1 MHFSPLLSTVKAIKA
16 LFINKTAVHR
26 TSCLL
31 DNVVRIEIKK
41 TCGLLIFL
49 SSHFALQNVRIGRI
63 ELPSHPWQGCVLPLN
78 HIRVTNS
85 KNITY
90 LWSQVEFVRQQ
101 IRSRPRLAILPLQ
114 NIAAPST
121 KAQNLPQGRYLC
133 FCAPTRT
140 RTWNNWFEA
149 SRDIHFTTGAWFYSQ
164 NRRLS

>member
-1 MHFSPLLSTVKAIKA
+1 VLILAHATTLRTSKSLSFMHFSPLLSTVKAIKA

-101 IRSRPRLAILPLQ
+101 IRLVTPARYFAIAKYSCAQ
-114 NIAAPST
+114 HKST
-121 KAQNLPQGRYLC
+121 KPAAGQVFVLLCSHQDSNL
-133 FCAPTRT
+133 
-140 RTWNNWFEA
+140 E
-149 SRDIHFTTGAWFYSQ
+149 
-164 NRRLS
+164 